1 MLRPTSRK
9 GEGKRVLIAGVTS
22 RAAAESAARAG
33 YDVIAIDAFG
43 DLDQHPSVRAL
54 SLPRDFGVR
63 FTAPAAARAGQAVE
77 CDAVMYVSSF
87 ENHPRAV
94 GSLTAGREL
103 LGNPPSVLR
112 RVRDPLIV
120 TSALRRRGLR
130 APSVRVTPSI
140 RGRWLQKPLSSGGGR
155 GVHLTRRG
163 SHVRGRS
170 YLQEFVDG
178 TPGSIVFIASN
189 GQAVPIGFSR
199 QIVGDAAFGGS
210 GFQYCGSVL
219 APAGDVQF
227 ARDPELFRAACELA
241 GAAAEEFGLVGV
253 NGVDFIAC
261 DGLPFAIEIN
271 PRWSAS
277 VELVELVYGLPVF
290 AAHVA
295 ACCGGGLPDF
305 DLSAA
310 RRSGRAIGKAI
321 VFARREVI
329 VGDTRAWLG
338 PPATDH
344 QPPATDHRPPA
355 TDDWP
360 PVRDVPRAGERISA
374 GKPVCT
380 VFAAGRDAIDC
391 YTGLTRRAA
400 WIYAQLAAWERN
412 VA

>member
-1 MLRPTSRK
+1 MSRPTSRK

-33 YDVIAIDAFG
+33 YDVTAIDAFG
-43 DLDQHPSVRAL
+43 DLDQHPSVQAL
-54 SLPRDFGVR
+54 ALPRDFGVL
-63 FTAPAAARAGQAVE
+63 FTAPAAARAAQSVE

-94 GSLTAGREL
+94 GSLAAGREL

-112 RVRDPLIV
+112 RARDPLVV
-120 TSALRRRGLR
+120 TGALRRRGLR
-130 APSVRVTPSI
+130 APSVRVTPAS
-140 RGRWLQKPLSSGGGR
+140 RGQWLQKPLSSGGGHGVRPAGR
-155 GVHLTRRG
+155 GNRVAR
-163 SHVRGRS
+163 RS

-178 TPGSIVFIASN
+178 TAGSIVFVACN

-210 GFQYCGSVL
+210 GFQYCGSIL
-219 APAGDVQF
+219 ARAGDAQF
-227 ARDPELFRAACELA
+227 ARDPALFRTACELA
-241 GAAAEEFGLVGV
+241 GAVAEEFGLVGV
-253 NGVDFIAC
+253 NGVDFIARE
-261 DGLPFAIEIN
+261 GVPFAIEIN

-277 VELVELVYGLPVF
+277 VELVELAYGLPVF

-295 ACCGGGLPDF
+295 ACRGTSGPDF

-310 RRSGRAIGKAI
+310 RRFGPAIGKAI
-321 VFARREVI
+321 VFARRDVV
-329 VGDTRAWLG
+329 VGDTRAWIG
-338 PPATDH
+338 SPATDH
-344 QPPATDHRPPA
+344 
-355 TDDWP
+355 WP

-380 VFAAGRDAIDC
+380 VFAAGRDAAEC

-400 WIYAQLAAWERN
+400 WIYSQLAAWERN

>member
-1 MLRPTSRK
+1 MSRPTSRK

-33 YDVIAIDAFG
+33 YDVTAIDAFG
-43 DLDQHPSVRAL
+43 DRDQHPSVRAL

-63 FTAPAAARAGQAVE
+63 FTAPAAARAAQSVD

-94 GSLTAGREL
+94 GSLAARREL

-112 RVRDPLIV
+112 RARDPLIV
-120 TSALRRRGLR
+120 TGALRRRGLR
-130 APSVRVTPSI
+130 APSVRVTSAV

-155 GVHLTRRG
+155 GVRLARHG
-163 SHVRGRS
+163 NGVPVRS

-178 TPGSIVFIASN
+178 TAGSIVFVASN
-189 GQAVPIGFSR
+189 GQAVPVGLSR

-210 GFQYCGSVL
+210 GFQYCGSIL
-219 APAGDVQF
+219 ARAGDAQF

-241 GAAAEEFGLVGV
+241 GGVADEFGLVGV
-253 NGVDFIAC
+253 NGVDFIAR
-261 DGLPFAIEIN
+261 DGVPFAIEIN

-277 VELVELVYGLPVF
+277 VELVELAYGLPVF
-290 AAHVA
+290 AAHVT
-295 ACCGGGLPDF
+295 ACRGGLPDF
-305 DLSAA
+305 DLRAA
-310 RRSGRAIGKAI
+310 RGSGTAVGKAI
-321 VFARREVI
+321 VFARRDVV
-329 VGDTRAWLG
+329 VGETRAWLG
-338 PPATDH
+338 SST
-344 QPPATDHRPPA
+344 TGER
-355 TDDWP
+355 P

-380 VFAAGRDAIDC
+380 VFAAGRDAAEC

-400 WIYAQLAAWERN
+400 WVYSQLAAWERN